1 MQRGNPIELNFK
13 GLEVKQ
19 RVYQRVEEKNG
30 VICLVIMFT
39 SRVITFKMSEI
50 ANYFCVLLIKS
61 KKFVRVWA
69 ISLSIRGRSHRV
81 LAENGMFNRLWT

>member
-1 MQRGNPIELNFK
+1 MQRGSPIELNFK

-30 VICLVIMFT
+30 VICLVIMFF

-50 ANYFCVLLIKS
+50 SNYLYVLLIKS
-61 KKFVRVWA
+61 KKFVTVWA
-69 ISLSIRGRSHRV
+69 ISSSTQ
-81 LAENGMFNRLWT
+81 F

>member
-39 SRVITFKMSEI
+39 SRVITLKMS
-50 ANYFCVLLIKS
+50 
-61 KKFVRVWA
+61 
-69 ISLSIRGRSHRV
+69 
-81 LAENGMFNRLWT
+81 